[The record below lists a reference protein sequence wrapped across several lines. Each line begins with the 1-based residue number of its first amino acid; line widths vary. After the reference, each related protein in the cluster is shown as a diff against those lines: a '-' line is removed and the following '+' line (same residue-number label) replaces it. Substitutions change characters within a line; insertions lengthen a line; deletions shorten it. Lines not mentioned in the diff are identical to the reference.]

1 MYPLWA
7 HAYSHRMMT
16 SVCKELQLRIPT
28 SGSPPGT
35 TLAIV
40 LKDNLIFIDGTAI
53 GCTPGDLREFLDENM
68 SKFAEITITRGEDIY
83 KTYNDLNKP
92 RSRTQ
97 LFKKDVKMKKEVWLY
112 DVTRVP
118 KDLETKGGTNIKTT
132 VEAIQLIKNN
142 KLTCVDLEGVSK
154 DSTLSRK
161 KNVFKIDNKY
171 IVRVGNN
178 AAFVSRIL
186 ETEETGEYEDVEVS
200 QSFLG
205 SGKFYINKTP
215 CIVNSDRSYDI
226 GSPLTNLTGKF
237 KNFIPT
243 PYQVFPLRHGGRKM
257 LLAHNPGFGK
267 TINAILIAERMR
279 SYEDK
284 KILIVA
290 PNATIMKQW
299 VDTVHALGYDI
310 NNYIWN
316 TYAHFQMS
324 QGNHDYPDY
333 DSVGEADFKSFREY
347 MNSYF
352 NKAKYSGEYRAT
364 VNYKKDQEAKVT
376 CKHCG
381 SRRSLADLQKSWGD
395 TNTKEYAR
403 LEQFFKNGIT
413 HYVFLDYGKP
423 QEVKFVWNL
432 HDDYYLY
439 HCGCKSPN
447 RRQKY
452 PRFITGFTPDESE
465 YGKMGFVDNEF
476 VELDNYKTFKKQ
488 FKKNEQTKDLRYYF
502 AREQRQYETF
512 IKERDTILEVEVQ
525 AHVDNPEYYKPK
537 GLNNSAIQKDQL
549 PLHQYRAPKGCILIC
564 DEIHREVK
572 TNIKIT
578 MQSIWK
584 YSLGTK
590 YTLFLTATPLV
601 GDDERVQLHLYNQML
616 KMNPDVCAIHKGVK
630 YTGLPPWH
638 SLIYHPDIT
647 STKNIFEISRGLG
660 YKFSRFNTV
669 ENVDTAISQLDAKLV
684 GEQFKKSFFAL
695 DKSEILTEYFGSKV
709 KKFWVD
715 PAENGKSPANLTP
728 GLKEKFT
735 RQALKNI
742 YLDKKLQLENVFP
755 DLITLG
761 TRTVEID
768 EFRTSLYTKAP
779 VKQFRLE
786 YSVTNSKKFNIIWK
800 LDHFVVVDGDKYSR
814 KEVSDF
820 QKYLLKHDKLYPFA
834 NSDKHPYLAPLFSPY
849 NIDAEFGGNDKPWSV
864 AVDRDRRGENKYTKL
879 LDPVSDNRYDVL
891 KWLDVQQNVMIG
903 LTGDDSKHTFENI
916 PYIPDL
922 LGSKLLEICMF
933 IESSVLQGKNVMVY
947 HPETEILRALQRA
960 MIMRKH
966 KYRNGDLK
974 NGKEWSAKRSAKIRF
989 SRMNEEYRHKQN
1001 TKFKYDFTKEELV
1014 DDTYRHDTAIIE
1026 QCDILEREY
1035 LKYSNYRFFYK
1046 SFESNWKMAK
1056 KRGLETLAALAAS
1069 ILDFAEYAHSPP
1081 SKTNVEEYRAFL
1093 KHAVDFKRIKLQ
1105 PSNYAEI
1112 ETQRLANETYDEL
1125 LSKEKKEYEQI
1136 AFDICSQ
1143 LIGKPGPG
1151 DILKPAIIAEFVLDK
1166 DLGNKTNLPDSVKE
1180 TKRFTTDLEWGVTE
1194 IEKRCIDY
1202 FASKWRGA
1210 QGEILGGAL
1219 RIKHGD
1225 AKLISFYFEHKKCRC
1240 EKDFPDLAPL
1250 NMEPINEIVKQNTS
1264 FFNMLNS
1271 STYEKGF
1278 KVSLEQKEYSVTS
1291 TFNIPLKT
1299 NDDFVHFII
1308 RYKAFFKTKLNIYM
1322 NGTDLF
1328 TNEREIETLATD
1340 IVEFTESPLFKK
1352 IKKTLNINGTD
1363 ISKDDVLRLK
1373 MIWTGMSEENSINFA
1388 MIEGNAVIKKDYDKF
1403 TTAFAEGYIDC
1414 MFLSNAGIE
1423 GVDYS
1428 SCSPSVMICIDPV
1441 QQPGKRDQFNGRTV
1455 RKNSHSMLPVHM
1467 RKVEAITFVTTP
1479 RTKPT
1484 STSTINI
1491 DLSIEEI
1498 TTKLKKNDLND
1509 NSRVLLEKTKRY
1521 RLGELKIEKQEK
1533 ELTDEYDRHSKT
1545 IMSYIDQVNGI
1556 AERKLPKEQKYTTE
1570 EYANMVT
1577 YSRKLNLKTGNYDL
1591 KLTEVE
1597 FEEFQNQWG
1606 TLLKNADWEM
1616 IWGCKYDENADNVYI
1631 KGVNSNDQLV
1641 QLLKGNT
1648 GCVKALTIINAI
1660 IQKLNSELGNDYAPK
1675 TFVDFITDSADLTEY
1690 TTSNATWDRKV
1701 DNYVNIS
1708 HVPCTKN
1715 RVFLSLRDYNYANN
1729 FYDLSKYRCHF
1740 CQQEVEL
1747 IGDRCGNCSII
1758 CLKNGK
1764 PVYYELIRPA
1774 KQPDSSKIRLR
1785 NSIQKEKADNNRLF
1799 RDRMDM
1805 ALSLVSLETKVN
1817 SWGTHEHRLDI
1828 IDDDGRPKQFY
1839 KHCEVDY
1846 MVKSEETGGWQDLIK
1861 SPSREHYKETN
1872 RKIKEYE
1879 KANDYMSGSI
1889 YQDAQDL
1896 GNPWVYV
1903 DNDPD
1908 KTTGYYYKKGNVYTP
1923 MWSVPD
1929 NKNPKNRIFRL
1940 DMSKNEITKRT
1951 TNYRVNDVAYTQK
1964 HIKPDGNCMYYAILQ
1979 DNPLRYEEETFM
1991 VTGCGNAPADRTN
2004 VNRLRRKMYYF
2015 IGERTKEDLDLPSL
2029 ADSCVGNQDH
2039 RCLRELKESIQRGI
2053 MNPGTTQNWGG
2064 YEELRILELMFPGLK
2079 YAIKDIS
2086 GRLIVGTLTKEE
2098 GKIYLLYTGTH
2109 YDRLVPVEPVSVPVE
2124 PVSVPVELVIEL
2136 EY

>member
-7 HAYSHRMMT
+7 HAYSNRL
-16 SVCKELQLRIPT
+16 CGGLRERIPT
-28 SGSPPGT
+28 PSSTQEET
-35 TLAIV
+35 TMAITLEGEV
-40 LKDNLIFIDGTAI
+40 ITIDGKVI
-53 GCTPGDLREFLDENM
+53 KCTLGDLRRFLDENM
-68 SKFAEITITRGEDIY
+68 AKFTEITIIIKPDTYR
-83 KTYNDLNKP
+83 TYNDLNKR
-92 RSRTQ
+92 RSKTQ
-97 LFKKDVKMKKEVWLY
+97 LFQNDVRMKKKEWLNAVAG
-112 DVTRVP
+112 DV
-118 KDLETKGGTNIKTT
+118 EGGTNIKTT

-142 KLTCVDLEGVSK
+142 KLTCVDLEGVSE

-161 KNVFKIDNKY
+161 KNIFKIDNKY

-186 ETEETGEYEDVEVS
+186 ETEEIENYTDVAVS

-205 SGKFYINKTP
+205 RGKFFINSKKTP
-215 CIVNSDRSYDI
+215 CIVDSDTNQRLV

-299 VDTVHALGYDI
+299 ADTVHALGYDI

-324 QGNHDYPDY
+324 QGNHEYPDY
-333 DSVGEADFKSFREY
+333 DSVGEEDKKCFSEY
-347 MNSYF
+347 VNSYF
-352 NKAKYSGEYRAT
+352 NKTEYSGKYGAT
-364 VNYKKDQEAKVT
+364 VNYKTDQEAKVT
-376 CKHCG
+376 CKYCG
-381 SRRSLADLQKSWGD
+381 SRRSFADLQRSWE
-395 TNTKEYAR
+395 NRNIEEFQR
-403 LEQFFKNGIT
+403 LVQFFKDGIT

-452 PRFITGFTPDESE
+452 PRFITGFTPDDRE
-465 YGKMGFVDNEF
+465 YGKMGFVGNEV
-476 VELDNYKTFKKQ
+476 VELDNYKTFKQQ
-488 FKKNEQTKDLRYYF
+488 FKKDEQTKDLRYYF

-512 IKERDTILEVEVQ
+512 IEERNTILKVEVKP
-525 AHVDNPEYYKPK
+525 HEVTEYYEPK
-537 GLNNSAIQKDQL
+537 GLNSSAIKRDQL

-647 STKNIFEISRGLG
+647 STKSMFEISRGLG

-669 ENVDTAISQLDAKLV
+669 ENVDTAVSQLDAKLV
-684 GEQFKKSFFAL
+684 GEEYKKRFFKL
-695 DKSEILTEYFGSKV
+695 DKSEILTEYFGSEV
-709 KKFWVD
+709 GRFWVD
-715 PAENGKSPANLTP
+715 QAENGKTPANLTP
-728 GLKEKFT
+728 DLKEKFT
-735 RQALKNI
+735 RRALKNI

-755 DLITLG
+755 DLIALG
-761 TRTVEID
+761 TRAVEID

-779 VKQFRLE
+779 VKPFRLE
-786 YSVTNSKKFNIIWK
+786 TNSQTFNIKWD

-814 KEVSDF
+814 KDVSDF

-849 NIDAEFGGNDKPWSV
+849 NIDAEFGGNDKPW
-864 AVDRDRRGENKYTKL
+864 AT
-879 LDPVSDNRYDVL
+879 VSDRTRRTDKNSEILNLASDNQYDDL
-891 KWLDVQQNVMIG
+891 KWLDVQKNVMIS
-903 LTGDDSKHTFENI
+903 TSGDDSKHKFKDI
-916 PYIPDL
+916 PYIPNL

-974 NGKEWSAKRSAKIRF
+974 EGKTWSAKRSAKIRF

-1001 TKFKYDFTKEELV
+1001 TKFNYGFTEEELA
-1014 DDTYRHDTAIIE
+1014 DDTYRHDTSIIE
-1026 QCDILEREY
+1026 RCDMLERKY

-1046 SFESNWKMAK
+1046 SFESRWKITK
-1056 KRGLETLAALAAS
+1056 TDGLETLAAS

-1081 SKTNVEEYRAFL
+1081 SKTNVEEYRVFL
-1093 KHAVDFKRIKLQ
+1093 KHAVDFKNIKLT

-1112 ETQRLANETYDEL
+1112 ETQRLAKETYNTL
-1125 LSKEKKEYEQI
+1125 MGKEKKEYEQI
-1136 AFDICSQ
+1136 AFDICSL
-1143 LIGKPGPG
+1143 LIGKQS
-1151 DILKPAIIAEFVLDK
+1151 DILNPAIIADFVLEK
-1166 DLGNKTNLPDSVKE
+1166 DLSKKTNLPGGVNGKNQF
-1180 TKRFTTDLEWGVTE
+1180 TKYMDWGVTE

-1219 RIKHGD
+1219 RMKHGG

-1271 STYEKGF
+1271 STYDKKF

-1291 TFNIPLKT
+1291 KFKIPLET

-1308 RYKAFFKTKLNIYM
+1308 RYKAFFKTKLNSYM
-1322 NGTDLF
+1322 NGVDLF
-1328 TNEREIETLATD
+1328 ANEQDIEKLATD
-1340 IVEFTESPLFKK
+1340 IVEFTESPLFKG
-1352 IKKTLNINGTD
+1352 ITKTLNIKGTD
-1363 ISKDDVLRLK
+1363 ISKDDFLRLK

-1388 MIEGNAVIKKDYDKF
+1388 MIEGNAVNKKDYEKF

-1441 QQPGKRDQFNGRTV
+1441 QQPGKRDQFNGRTI

-1484 STSTINI
+1484 SASTRNI

-1498 TTKLKKNDLND
+1498 TTTLKKDNLNE
-1509 NSRVLLEKTKRY
+1509 NSRALLEKTLQY
-1521 RLGELKIEKQEK
+1521 RQEELEIEKQEK
-1533 ELTDEYDRHSKT
+1533 QLTDKYDIHSKI
-1545 IMSYIDQVNGI
+1545 IMSYIDKVNGVS
-1556 AERKLPKEQKYTTE
+1556 ERKLPKDQKYTIE
-1570 EYANMVT
+1570 EYANMVK

-1591 KLTEVE
+1591 KLTKEE

-1606 TLLKNADWEM
+1606 TLIGTDEWEM
-1616 IWGCKYDENADNVYI
+1616 ILSYKYDEKAAPQYVKDI
-1631 KGVNSNDQLV
+1631 QSNDQLV

-1648 GCVKALTIINAI
+1648 ECVNALTKINDI
-1660 IQKLNSELGNDYAPK
+1660 IQKLNIEFGNDYAPK
-1675 TFVDFITDSADLTEY
+1675 TFVDFIIDEADLSEY
-1690 TTSNATWDRKV
+1690 TASNATWDKKV

-1708 HVPCTKN
+1708 HVPCINN
-1715 RVFLSLRDYNYANN
+1715 RVFLSLRDYNDAKK

-1747 IGDRCGNCSII
+1747 EGDRCKNCNII
-1758 CLKNGK
+1758 CLKDGK
-1764 PVYYELIRPA
+1764 PVYYELIRPT

-1785 NSIQKEKADNNRLF
+1785 NGIQKEKADNNRLF

-1817 SWGTHEHRLDI
+1817 SWGTREHRLDI
-1828 IDDDGRPKQFY
+1828 IDADGRPKQFY
-1839 KHCEVDY
+1839 KHCEVEY
-1846 MVKSEETGGWQDLIK
+1846 MVKSKETGGWQDLIG
-1861 SPSREHYKETN
+1861 SPSREHYEETN
-1872 RKIKEYE
+1872 RKIEEYE

-1889 YQDAQDL
+1889 YVDSNDL
-1896 GNPWVYV
+1896 GKPWVYV

-1908 KTTGYYYKKGNVYTP
+1908 KTTGYYYKKGNEYTP
-1923 MWSVPD
+1923 MWSIPG
-1929 NKNPKNRIFRL
+1929 NKNPKNRIFKL

-1951 TNYRVNDVAYTQK
+1951 TNYKVNGVEYCRK
-1964 HIKPDGNCMYYAILQ
+1964 NIKADRNSMYCSILQ
-1979 DNPLRYEEETFM
+1979 DNPLTYDGKTFV
-1991 VTGCGNAPADRTN
+1991 VTGCGNTDFDRKN
-2004 VNRLRRKMYYF
+2004 VAELRESMLNF
-2015 IGERTKEDLDLPSL
+2015 IDKPETKELYNNGGFKRSLDQLT
-2029 ADSCVGNQDH
+2029 Q
-2039 RCLRELKESIQRGI
+2039 SIKT
-2053 MNPGTTQNWGG
+2053 PVKTQNWVGI
-2064 YEELRILELMFPGLK
+2064 EELKILELMFPGFK
-2079 YAIKDIS
+2079 YAIKNRS
-2086 GRLIVGTLTKEE
+2086 GHLIYGELTKEE

-2109 YDRLVPVEPVSVPVE
+2109 YDRLVRLVPYS
-2124 PVSVPVELVIEL
+2124 PVIES

>member
-16 SVCKELQLRIPT
+16 SVCNDLQMRIPT
-28 SGSPPGT
+28 SGSSLGT
-35 TLAIV
+35 TLAIE
-40 LKDNLIFIDGTAI
+40 LKDNLIVIDGKI
-53 GCTPGDLREFLDENM
+53 IECTLEDLRKFLDENM
-68 SKFAEITITRGEDIY
+68 SKFTEITITRGQDIY
-83 KTYNDLNKP
+83 NTNKDLTTK

-97 LFKKDVKMKKEVWLY
+97 LFKNGDKMKKKEWLDEV
-112 DVTRVP
+112 TGVP

-154 DSTLSRK
+154 YSTLSRK

-186 ETEETGEYEDVEVS
+186 ETEETGEYEDVAVS

-215 CIVNSDRSYDI
+215 CIVNSDRSYVI

-237 KNFIPT
+237 KDFIPT
-243 PYQVFPLRHGGRKM
+243 SYQVFPLRHGGRKM

-333 DSVGEADFKSFREY
+333 DSVGKEDFESFRSY

-352 NKAKYSGEYRAT
+352 NKTEYSGQPGAT
-364 VNYKKDQEAKVT
+364 VNYKTDQEAKVT
-376 CKHCG
+376 CKYCG
-381 SRRSLADLQKSWGD
+381 SRRSFADLRTGWGNRNIGEFD
-395 TNTKEYAR
+395 R
-403 LEQFFKNGIT
+403 LVQFFKNGIT

-447 RRQKY
+447 TRQKY
-452 PRFITGFTPDESE
+452 PRFITGFTPDERE
-465 YGKMGFVDNEF
+465 YRKTGFVDNVI
-476 VELDNYKTFKKQ
+476 VELDNYKKFKQQ
-488 FKKNEQTKDLRYYF
+488 FKKDEQTKDLRYYF

-512 IKERDTILEVEVQ
+512 IKERDTILKVPTQRHGV
-525 AHVDNPEYYKPK
+525 AEYYEPK
-537 GLNNSAIQKDQL
+537 GLNSSAIKKDQL

-647 STKNIFEISRGLG
+647 STKTIFEISRGLG

-669 ENVDTAISQLDAKLV
+669 ENVDTAVSQLDAKLV
-684 GEQFKKSFFAL
+684 GEEYKKRFFKL
-695 DKSEILTEYFGSKV
+695 DKSVILTEYFGSEV
-709 KKFWVD
+709 KRFWVD
-715 PAENGKSPANLTP
+715 QAENGRSPANLTLD
-728 GLKEKFT
+728 LKEKFT

-761 TRTVEID
+761 TRAVEID

-786 YSVTNSKKFNIIWK
+786 YSDTNSKKFNIIWK

-864 AVDRDRRGENKYTKL
+864 AVDRNRRGGNQYTKL
-879 LDPVSDNRYDVL
+879 LNSASGNRSSGNRYDDL
-891 KWLDVQQNVMIG
+891 KWLDVQQNVMIS
-903 LTGDDSKHTFENI
+903 TSGDDSKHKFENI

-960 MIMRKH
+960 MILRKH

-989 SRMNEEYRHKQN
+989 SRMNEEYRREQN
-1001 TKFKYDFTKEELV
+1001 NKFKYGFIDEELA

-1026 QCDILEREY
+1026 QCDILERKY

-1046 SFESNWKMAK
+1046 SFESKWKMAK
-1056 KRGLETLAALAAS
+1056 KCGLETLAAS

-1093 KHAVDFKRIKLQ
+1093 KHAVDFQNIKLP

-1112 ETQRLANETYDEL
+1112 ETQRLANETYNTL
-1125 LSKEKKEYEQI
+1125 MGKEKKEYEQI
-1136 AFDICSQ
+1136 AFDICSR
-1143 LIGKPGPG
+1143 LIGKQS
-1151 DILKPAIIAEFVLDK
+1151 DILNPAIIADFVLEK
-1166 DLGNKTNLPDSVKE
+1166 DLSKKTNLPSGVNGE
-1180 TKRFTTDLEWGVTE
+1180 NLFTKDMDWGVTE

-1210 QGEILGGAL
+1210 QGEILGGSL
-1219 RIKHGD
+1219 RIKHSG

-1271 STYEKGF
+1271 STYDKKF
-1278 KVSLEQKEYSVTS
+1278 KVSLEQKEYSVTPK
-1291 TFNIPLKT
+1291 FNIPLET

-1322 NGTDLF
+1322 DGTDLF
-1328 TNEREIETLATD
+1328 TKERDIEKLATD
-1340 IVEFTESPLFKK
+1340 IVEFTESPLFKG
-1352 IKKTLNINGTD
+1352 ITKTLNINGTD

-1388 MIEGNAVIKKDYDKF
+1388 MIEGNAVNKKDYDKF

-1484 STSTINI
+1484 STSTRNI

-1498 TTKLKKNDLND
+1498 TAKLKKTDLKD
-1509 NSRVLLEKTKRY
+1509 NSRVLLEKTKQY
-1521 RLGELKIEKQEK
+1521 RLRELEIEKQEK

-1556 AERKLPKEQKYTTE
+1556 AERKLPTEQKYTID
-1570 EYANMVT
+1570 EYANMVK
-1577 YSRKLNLKTGNYDL
+1577 YSRKLNPKTGNYTL
-1591 KLTEVE
+1591 KLTKDE
-1597 FEEFQNQWG
+1597 FVDFQNQWG
-1606 TLLKNADWEM
+1606 TLLKTADWEM
-1616 IWGCKYDENADNVYI
+1616 ILSYTYDENADNVYI
-1631 KGVNSNDQLV
+1631 KGVNSNDIV
-1641 QLLKGNT
+1641 QSLKGNSD
-1648 GCVKALTIINAI
+1648 CVEALRLINDI
-1660 IQKLNSELGNDYAPK
+1660 IQKLNSEFGNDYAPK

-1708 HVPCTKN
+1708 HVPCINN
-1715 RVFLSLRDYNYANN
+1715 RVFLSLRDYNYAKN

-1740 CQQEVEL
+1740 CRQEVEL
-1747 IGDRCGNCSII
+1747 EEGKCKNCNII
-1758 CLKNGK
+1758 CLKDGK

-1817 SWGTHEHRLDI
+1817 SWGTREHRFDI

-1839 KHCEVDY
+1839 KHCEVEY
-1846 MVKSEETGGWQDLIK
+1846 MVKSKETGGWQDLIG
-1861 SPSREHYKETN
+1861 SPSREHYEETN
-1872 RKIKEYE
+1872 RKIEEYE
-1879 KANDYMSGSI
+1879 EANDYMSGSI
-1889 YQDAQDL
+1889 YQDAQGL

-1923 MWSVPD
+1923 MWSVPG
-1929 NKNPKNRIFRL
+1929 NKNPKNRIFKL

-1979 DNPLRYEEETFM
+1979 DNPLRYEEETFV
-1991 VTGCGNAPADRTN
+1991 VTERGNAPADRKN
-2004 VNRLRRKMYYF
+2004 VNRLRQKMYEF
-2015 IGERTKEDLDLPSL
+2015 IGEKSKEDLDLPYL
-2029 ADSCVGNQDH
+2029 ADSCVGDKDN
-2039 RCLRELKESIQRGI
+2039 RCLRELKTSIIQGI
-2053 MNPGTTQNWGG
+2053 TNPGTTQNWGG
-2064 YEELRILELMFPGLK
+2064 YEELRILKLMFPGLK
-2079 YAIKDIS
+2079 YAIKNRS
-2086 GRLIVGTLTKEE
+2086 GHLIVGTLTTEE
-2098 GKIYLLYTGTH
+2098 GTIYLLYTGTH

-2124 PVSVPVELVIEL
+2124 PVIEL